1 MNKILLLFLCFIFT
15 SCFDV
20 TERIYHKNNNSGNYT
35 LVVDFSK
42 SWFKTKS
49 AIWLEEVDGVTIPN
63 EDEIK
68 TKLAEFRSKSSQI
81 EGISNISTKYDFNSY
96 IFTFKF
102 SYNSIKALNSV
113 LNSMDKSN
121 DLVHFANINGNFER
135 IASYPIPKKI
145 VEKEDKKEDLL
156 QANIIAIYSFEKEVS
171 KIKNQN
177 AKVSKSNKTVFLKQN
192 VWSVLKNNT
201 LMNNTISFTP

>member
-68 TKLAEFRSKSSQI
+68 IKLAEFRSKSSQI

-102 SYNSIKALNSV
+102 SYNSINALNSV
-113 LNSMDKSN
+113 LNSMDKNN
-121 DLVHFANINGNFER
+121 DLIHFTNSKGNFER

-145 VEKEDKKEDLL
+145 VDKEDKKDDLL